1 MRMKKFVKYIADTLN
16 IEPPELV
23 IGASD
28 FKSGNALA
36 HFDAEGNRLC
46 LKSGDVTP
54 QNLFRAAHEMRH
66 IWQMQH
72 KELGYFNDYVSAGKA
87 ESITAFNGQPE
98 EIDANAFAAAVII
111 KIFGIIPQ
119 FKGLTDETK
128 EKIYRAA
135 EKFDL

>member
-1 MRMKKFVKYIADTLN
+1 MSMKKFVKYIADTLN

-28 FKSGNALA
+28 FKSDNSLA

-72 KELGYFNDYVSAGKA
+72 KELGYFKDYVSADKA
-87 ESITAFNGQPE
+87 ESIK
-98 EIDANAFAAAVII
+98 AFAAAVII